1 MNNIAKIFIF
11 SLITVFSS
19 IYSNIVWPGFLVT
32 QQIFT
37 SWFIIIIS
45 MIIEALFFYWLL
57 WNISLLK
64 ALLMSII
71 GNIAS
76 AFVGATIMSLSM
88 MLWDFLFAQIPGGTS
103 DWFNII
109 ATYIIMYIGTSLI
122 ELVTIKLIFKYSAK
136 QIWIPVF
143 LGNFLTYII
152 VALKM
157 FSRWG

>member
-76 AFVGATIMSLSM
+76 AFVGATIMSL
-88 MLWDFLFAQIPGGTS
+88 
-103 DWFNII
+103 
-109 ATYIIMYIGTSLI
+109 
-122 ELVTIKLIFKYSAK
+122 V
-136 QIWIPVF
+136 V
-143 LGNFLTYII
+143 
-152 VALKM
+152 
-157 FSRWG
+157 